1 MNVKQVVV
9 PGVVTVMVV
18 FMLVLGGA
26 AFLTR
31 DRK

>member
-1 MNVKQVVV
+1 MNVEQVVV

>member
-1 MNVKQVVV
+1 MNVEQLVV

-18 FMLVLGGA
+18 FMLVLGGT

>member
-1 MNVKQVVV
+1 MSVEELVV

>member
-1 MNVKQVVV
+1 MNVEQVVV
-9 PGVVTVMVV
+9 PGVGTVMVV

>member
-1 MNVKQVVV
+1 MSVEQLVV

-18 FMLVLGGA
+18 FMMVLGGA
-26 AFLTR
+26 ALLTR